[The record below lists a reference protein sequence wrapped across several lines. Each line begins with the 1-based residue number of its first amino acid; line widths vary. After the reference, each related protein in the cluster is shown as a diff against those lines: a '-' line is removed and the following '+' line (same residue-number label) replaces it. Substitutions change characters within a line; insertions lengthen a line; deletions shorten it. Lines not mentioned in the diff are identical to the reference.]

1 MTVRRLSLLAVVL
14 VVAGLLPAR
23 ASAPSGS
30 SVPTPTLTAP
40 PAGARGFPL
49 WDSYYDLAPF
59 GYEEREYFVSG
70 QATNAAGQVQPY
82 TTRII
87 VTRPTAASGKFNGTV
102 VLDWVNVTAQ
112 FENAVDTMEA
122 RELLMREGFAYVHVS
137 AQAAGICCTPL
148 TPKVW
153 DPARYGALSHPGDEW
168 AFDIFSQIA
177 KAFRDPATPVA
188 AGVERVLAVGQSQSG
203 SRLYGYVNDWLRT
216 HPDHVGLID
225 AFLVHGA
232 AASTKRFDWR
242 LPPDVRV
249 LHLLSDREAAPAPPT
264 DDPGYRLWEIAATA
278 HSDFFI
284 GYQSVFGHGPRVL
297 GGAPKLSKPEYD
309 ALIDA
314 AGNYGEQ
321 LHPMLA
327 TCTLAGA
334 SMPMR
339 YSVSA
344 AIHHLAAW
352 ARGGPGL
359 APPNGPRYLFDASG
373 QLAKDDVGNA
383 RGGIRLPPADV
394 PVARYETTTCNL
406 GGITVPFTDAQIR
419 ERYPTHDDYV
429 SRMRARADAA
439 VAAGWLLPADAVDLM
454 RRACRANNR
463 WGTPAAAECS
473 SRPRLSVRDGRIV
486 DDAGRTVLLRG
497 MNVNQLGDYSQGAAD
512 VPPVLPFSR
521 ADVEQIAALG

>member
-1 MTVRRLSLLAVVL
+1 MRRRGPLALVLLVF
-14 VVAGLLPAR
+14 AGLVPAR
-23 ASAPSGS
+23 ASAPSS
-30 SVPTPTLTAP
+30 TVPTPALASP
-40 PAGARGFPL
+40 PSGLRGFPL

-59 GYEEREYFVSG
+59 GYEEHEYLVSG
-70 QATNAAGQVQPY
+70 TATNAAGQAQPY

-87 VTRPTAASGKFNGTV
+87 VTRPTAASGTFNGIV
-102 VLDWVNVTAQ
+102 VLDWTNVTAQ

-137 AQAAGICCTPL
+137 AQAAGVCCTPL

-153 DPARYGALSHPGDEW
+153 DPVRYAALSHPGDDW
-168 AFDIFSQIA
+168 SFDIFSQIA
-177 KAFRDPATPVA
+177 KAFRDPASPVA
-188 AGVERVLAVGQSQSG
+188 DGVDHVLAVGQSQSG
-203 SRLYGYVNDWLRT
+203 SRLYAYVNDWLRT

-225 AFLVHGA
+225 GFLVHGA

-242 LPPDVRV
+242 LPREVRV
-249 LHLLSDREAAPAPPT
+249 LHLLSDREAAVAAPTT
-264 DDPGYRLWEIAATA
+264 DPNYRLWEIAATA

-297 GGAPKLSKPEYD
+297 AGAPKLSRPEYD

-327 TCTLAGA
+327 TCTVAGA
-334 SMPMR
+334 TMPMR

-359 APPNGPRYLFDASG
+359 APRSGPRYEFDAAG

-383 RGGIRLPPADV
+383 KGGIRLPPVDV

-406 GGITVPFTDAQIR
+406 GGITVPFTDAQVVA
-419 ERYPTHDDYV
+419 RYPTHDAYV
-429 SRMRARADAA
+429 ARMRERTDAA
-439 VAAGWLLPADAVDLM
+439 VRDGFLLPVDAVDLM
-454 RRACRANNR
+454 RRACRAHNR
-463 WGTPAAAECS
+463 WGTPPAAECTA
-473 SRPRLSVRDGRIV
+473 PNL
-486 DDAGRTVLLRG
+486 A
-497 MNVNQLGDYSQGAAD
+497 
-512 VPPVLPFSR
+512 
-521 ADVEQIAALG
+521 